1 VTDAPPMISYSQNL
15 EDVVLQRALPTPV
28 GFYVDVGAASPS
40 IASVTRHFYDHG
52 WSGINIEP
60 LPEYAAELRLARPRD
75 WTVQAVAGASHG
87 QAGFHVVE
95 SDRDLSTFDPRR
107 VEELSTQ
114 GVRTDEHL
122 VEMVT
127 LNELL
132 ELAKPE
138 TIDFLKIDAEGTER
152 DVLQG
157 LDLRI
162 WRPRVLL
169 IEATFPNSQT
179 PSHRTWEDLVLGGG
193 YLFASFDGI
202 NRFYAAEE
210 EPSLVD
216 RLAPANALDRFVPAS
231 VQLVHEELERLRTA
245 YADVERQFTVVNDEL
260 ERVRSAYA
268 HVEREMAL
276 KDEEMATTADY
287 VRHLEQTLEIK
298 D

>member
-1 VTDAPPMISYSQNL
+1 MISYAQNL
-15 EDVVLQRALPTPV
+15 EDVVLERALRAPV

-60 LPEYAAELRLARPRD
+60 LPEYAAELRVARPRD

-87 QAGFHVVE
+87 QAGFHVVA
-95 SDRDLSTFDPRR
+95 SDHDLSTFDPRR

-114 GVRTDEHL
+114 GVRTDERL

-132 ELAKPE
+132 ELAQPE

-157 LDLRI
+157 LDLRM

-169 IEATFPNSQT
+169 IEATFPNSHI
-179 PSHRTWEDLVLGGG
+179 PSYRTWEDLVLGGG
-193 YLFASFDGI
+193 YQFASFDGI

-210 EPSLVD
+210 ESSLID
-216 RLAPANALDRFVPAS
+216 LLAPANALDSFVPAS
-231 VQLVHEELERLRTA
+231 VQLIREELERTRSA
-245 YADVERQFTVVNDEL
+245 YADVERQVTVMADEL
-260 ERVRSAYA
+260 DRLRSAYA
-268 HVEREMAL
+268 LIERQMAL
-276 KDEEMATTADY
+276 KDEEMATTAEY
-287 VRHLEQTLEIK
+287 VHHLEQTLEIK
-298 D
+298 E

>member
-114 GVRTDEHL
+114 GVRTDERL
-122 VEMVT
+122 VDMVT

-132 ELAKPE
+132 ELAQPE

-157 LDLRI
+157 LDLRV

-169 IEATFPNSQT
+169 IEATFPNSQI
-179 PSHRTWEDLVLGGG
+179 PSYRMWEDLVLAGG
-193 YLFASFDGI
+193 YRFASFDGI

-210 EPSLVD
+210 ESSLID
-216 RLAPANALDRFVPAS
+216 RLAPANALDRFIPAS
-231 VQLVHEELERLRTA
+231 VQLVHDELERIRSA
-245 YADVERQFTVVNDEL
+245 YADVERQVTVMGDEL
-260 ERVRSAYA
+260 QRVRSAYA
-268 HVEREMAL
+268 LVEREMAL
-276 KDEEMATTADY
+276 KDEEMATTAEY

>member
-1 VTDAPPMISYSQNL
+1 MISYAQNL
-15 EDVVLQRALPTPV
+15 EDVVLQRALRTPV

-40 IASVTRHFYDHG
+40 IASVTRHFYDQG

-60 LPEYAAELRLARPRD
+60 LPEYAAELRLERPQD

-87 QAGFHVVE
+87 QARFHVVE

-132 ELAKPE
+132 ELANPE

-169 IEATFPNSQT
+169 IEATFPNSQI
-179 PSHRTWEDLVLGGG
+179 PSYRMWEDLVLGGG

-210 EPSLVD
+210 ESSLID
-216 RLAPANALDRFVPAS
+216 LLAPANALDRFVPAS
-231 VQLVHEELERLRTA
+231 VQLVHEELERLRSA
-245 YADVERQFTVVNDEL
+245 YAD
-260 ERVRSAYA
+260 
-268 HVEREMAL
+268 VEREMAL

-287 VRHLEQTLEIK
+287 VHHLEQTLEIK